1 MRLRHIEV
9 LNAVMVTGSVSGAA
23 RLINV
28 TQPAVSRTLKHAEL
42 QLGFPLFERAGGRL
56 VATAEAR
63 SLFPLVDKLFSD
75 LDEVRRMA
83 RGLRAA
89 QGIKELRVLTVLAV
103 SYEIFPAAVERFRV
117 LHPSVVIH
125 HAALHSPEIADAL
138 ALQEADLGFVFA
150 APSHPAL
157 SEECLASQRLV
168 CIVPKGLLPR
178 QRRAGDG
185 LGVNELA
192 GLPLIGLD
200 GRDPVGRMLANALG
214 DVLPQLQPVIV
225 VQTYHV
231 ALALAHRGVGVAIVE
246 ACTAQSADL
255 SRVEVLAFEP
265 AVQTHVYALRP
276 LARPHSQLVRAFTD
290 CMRQALAHMPGA
302 HPLALCD

>member
-9 LNAVMVTGSVSGAA
+9 FNAVMVTGSVSGAA

-42 QLGFPLFERAGGRL
+42 QLGFALFERAGGRL

-83 RGLRAA
+83 RSLRAA
-89 QGIKELRVLTVLAV
+89 DGNNELRVLTVLAM
-103 SYEIFPAAVERFRV
+103 SYEAFPAAVERFR
-117 LHPSVVIH
+117 LQHPSVVIH
-125 HAALHSPEIADAL
+125 HAALHSPEIVDAL
-138 ALQEADLGFVFA
+138 VLQEADLGFLFA
-150 APSHPAL
+150 APSHAAL
-157 SEECLASQRLV
+157 SEECLSSQRLV

-178 QRRAGDG
+178 LRPATDA

-200 GRDPVGRMLANALG
+200 ARDPVGRMLANALG
-214 DVLPQLQPVIV
+214 DTQLQPVII

-255 SRVEVLAFEP
+255 NRVEVLPFEP

-276 LARPHSQLVRAFTD
+276 LARPHSQLVRAFTE
-290 CMRQALAHMPGA
+290 CMRQALVPVADAHA
-302 HPLALCD
+302 

>member
-83 RGLRAA
+83 QGLRAA
-89 QGIKELRVLTVLAV
+89 EGHAELRVLTVLAM
-103 SYEIFPAAVERFRV
+103 SYEVFPAAVERFRAK
-117 LHPSVVIH
+117 HPSVVIH
-125 HAALHSPEIADAL
+125 HAALHSREIADAL

-178 QRRAGDG
+178 QRLAPHALD
-185 LGVNELA
+185 VTELA
-192 GLPLIGLD
+192 CLPVIGLD
-200 GRDPVGRMLANALG
+200 QRDPIGRVLANVLG
-214 DVLPQLQPVIV
+214 DALPQLQPVIV

-255 SRVEVLAFEP
+255 GKVDVLAFEP

-276 LARPHSQLVRAFTD
+276 LARPHSQLARAFTD
-290 CMRQALAHMPGA
+290 CMREALAHMPDARSVGSSA
-302 HPLALCD
+302 

>member
-103 SYEIFPAAVERFRV
+103 SYEIFPAAVERFRA

-178 QRRAGDG
+178 QRQAGDG

-290 CMRQALAHMPGA
+290 CMRQALTHMPGA
-302 HPLALCD
+302 HPVALRD

>member
-302 HPLALCD
+302 HPVALRD

>member
-42 QLGFPLFERAGGRL
+42 QLGFSLFERVGGRL

-83 RGLRAA
+83 QSLRAA
-89 QGIKELRVLTVLAV
+89 EGQTELRVLTVLAM
-103 SYEIFPAAVERFRV
+103 SYEAFPSAVERFRA

-125 HAALHSPEIADAL
+125 HAALHSPEIVDAL
-138 ALQEADLGFVFA
+138 VLQEADLGFLFA

-157 SEECLASQRLV
+157 SEECLSNQRLV
-168 CIVPKGLLPR
+168 CIVPKGLLPK
-178 QRRAGDG
+178 QRTPGALG
-185 LGVNELA
+185 LAELA
-192 GLPLIGLD
+192 NLPLIGLD
-200 GRDPVGRMLANALG
+200 ARDPVGRMLANALG
-214 DVLPQLQPVIV
+214 DALPQLQAVIV

-231 ALALAHRGVGVAIVE
+231 ALALAHHGVGVAIVE

-255 SRVEVLAFEP
+255 GKVDVLAFEP
-265 AVQTHVYALRP
+265 AVQTQVYALRP

-290 CMRQALAHMPGA
+290 CMRKALSQLPGTDPTA
-302 HPLALCD
+302 S

>member
-42 QLGFPLFERAGGRL
+42 QLGFALFERAGGRL
-56 VATAEAR
+56 VATSEAR

-83 RGLRAA
+83 RSLRAA
-89 QGIKELRVLTVLAV
+89 DGSNDLRVLTVLAM
-103 SYEIFPAAVERFRV
+103 SYEAFPAAVERFR
-117 LHPSVVIH
+117 LQHPSVVIH
-125 HAALHSPEIADAL
+125 HAALHSPEIVDAL
-138 ALQEADLGFVFA
+138 VLQEADLGFLFA
-150 APSHPAL
+150 APSHAAL
-157 SEECLASQRLV
+157 REECLSSQRLV

-178 QRRAGDG
+178 LRQATAA

-200 GRDPVGRMLANALG
+200 ARDPVGRMLANALG
-214 DVLPQLQPVIV
+214 DTQLQPVIV

-255 SRVEVLAFEP
+255 SRVEVLPFEP

-276 LARPHSQLVRAFTD
+276 LARPHSQLVRAFTE
-290 CMRQALAHMPGA
+290 CMRQALVPVADAHA
-302 HPLALCD
+302 

>member
-83 RGLRAA
+83 QGLRAA
-89 QGIKELRVLTVLAV
+89 EGHKELRVLTVLAMG
-103 SYEIFPAAVERFRV
+103 YEVFPAAVELFRAK
-117 LHPSVVIH
+117 HPSVVIH

-178 QRRAGDG
+178 QRRAAGALD
-185 LGVNELA
+185 VTELA
-192 GLPLIGLD
+192 SLPLVGLD
-200 GRDPVGRMLANALG
+200 RRDPIGRVLANALG
-214 DVLPQLQPVIV
+214 DVVPQLQPVIV

-255 SRVEVLAFEP
+255 SRVDVLAFEP
-265 AVQTHVYALRP
+265 AVQTHVYAVRP

-302 HPLALCD
+302 RSAVP